1 MCTAAVTMGP
11 RNWLWPIWDQ
21 HKMLLPSIHQWMIAF
36 VRGHGNFTWE
46 PSFKHIQSPRVTG
59 KQIVQ
64 EPSKWIV
71 VKCSDFKFGEL
82 VTPAINILF
91 SRRCFIARVV
101 NPRLEF
107 ENLNYQLDAVCLVC
121 DTLVRFFPFSDWLWR
136 FCDWLTRFQHCWL
149 SL

>member
-1 MCTAAVTMGP
+1 
-11 RNWLWPIWDQ
+11 
-21 HKMLLPSIHQWMIAF
+21 MIAF
-36 VRGHGNFTWE
+36 VRGHGSFIWE
-46 PSFKHIQSPRVTG
+46 PSFKQIQSPRVTG

-121 DTLVRFFPFSDWLWR
+121 DTLVRFFPFSDWL
-136 FCDWLTRFQHCWL
+136 
-149 SL
+149 